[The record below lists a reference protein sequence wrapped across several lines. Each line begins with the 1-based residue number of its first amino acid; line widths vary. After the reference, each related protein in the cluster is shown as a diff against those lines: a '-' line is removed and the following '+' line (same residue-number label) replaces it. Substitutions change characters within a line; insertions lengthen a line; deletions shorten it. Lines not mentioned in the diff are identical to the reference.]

1 MKKCLIII
9 HPHFTIPGGAGKV
22 VLELGKRLSGEMSV
36 VMIAQ
41 KINNTYIKEFPELT
55 FEDIKGPITSS
66 FLFWLGFPLWY
77 IKTAKIIKKYTKKGE
92 VIILCNVFPANWIGI
107 PYKIFHKNIRC
118 AWFCH
123 EPSGFIHIKKW
134 RDAIQNPLKR
144 FIANIIFP
152 ILSVIDKKM
161 TTFVDEIFVN
171 SAYSQSI
178 VEKVYKRKGI
188 IIYPGVNT
196 EIYKPVQFEKKENY
210 ILSVGRLSN
219 FKNFDV
225 LISSFFQLKDKKI
238 LLYIIGN
245 GEEKSNLQS
254 LAKKLDIGNKVK
266 FFSGISDHEIVRF
279 YAKAKIFVLCSKN
292 EPFGIVPVEAMAC
305 GTAVITDNSGGPME
319 TVKNNETGKLINC
332 TTENLRDTLERLLSN
347 QNLLKEYSTN
357 ARKHIED
364 NFSWENATEKIKKF
378 L

>member
-1 MKKCLIII
+1 MKKYLIII
-9 HPHFTIPGGAGKV
+9 HPHFTIPGGAGKM
-22 VLELGKRLSGEMSV
+22 VLELGKRLSKEMSV
-36 VMIAQ
+36 IIIAQ
-41 KINNTYIKEFPELT
+41 KINREYITEFSELS
-55 FEDIKGPITSS
+55 FENINGPITNS
-66 FLFWLGFPLWY
+66 FLFWLFIPFWY
-77 IKTAKIIKKYTKKGE
+77 FKTAKIIKKYKKKGE
-92 VIILCNVFPANWIGI
+92 ITIFCSVFPANWIGL
-107 PYKIFHKNIRC
+107 PYKIFHKNIHC
-118 AWFCH
+118 VWFCQ
-123 EPSGFIHIKKW
+123 EPSAFIHIKKW
-134 RDAIQNPLKR
+134 RNAIVNPLKR
-144 FIANIIFP
+144 FIANCIFP
-152 ILSVIDKKM
+152 IMSIIDKKM
-161 TTFVDEIFVN
+161 TTFANELFVN
-171 SAYSQSI
+171 SAYSQAM
-178 VEKVYKRKGI
+178 VEKVYKRKGV
-188 IIYPGVNT
+188 IIYPGVDT
-196 EIYKPVQFEKKENY
+196 KVYKPVLFKEKENY
-210 ILSVGRLSN
+210 ILSVGKLSK
-219 FKNFDV
+219 FKNFDILV
-225 LISSFFQLKDKKI
+225 SAFSKLKNKKI

-245 GEEKSNLQS
+245 GEEKTNLQN